1 MFLQGKRANDYENGN
16 LVKFQKT
23 KEKRKKYKKI
33 YFKFQLSEF

>member
-23 KEKRKKYKKI
+23 KEKRKEKKI
-33 YFKFQLSEF
+33 RKYISSSS